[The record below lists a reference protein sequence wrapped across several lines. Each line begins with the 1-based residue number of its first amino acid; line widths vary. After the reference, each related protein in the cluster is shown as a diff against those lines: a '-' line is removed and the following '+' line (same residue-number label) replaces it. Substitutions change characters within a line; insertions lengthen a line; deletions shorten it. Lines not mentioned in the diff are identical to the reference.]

1 MPYHGGDISTL
12 QRKGMTLSIEVE
24 ANEIRPGHGELSV
37 IVLAPREPD
46 PRTFE
51 FRRTET
57 VRDSARTAADAFGYE
72 GGNPSFETERHVV
85 LDRDKTLAEAGVRDG
100 ERLHLVDVGG
110 GV

>member
-1 MPYHGGDISTL
+1 
-12 QRKGMTLSIEVE
+12 MTLSIEVE
-24 ANEIRPGHGELSV
+24 ENKIRPGHGELTV
-37 IVLAPREPD
+37 IVFAPREPD

-51 FRRTET
+51 FRSSET

-72 GGNPSFETERHVV
+72 GGNLSFETERHVV
-85 LDRDKTLAEAGVRDG
+85 LDRDKTLGEAGVHDG